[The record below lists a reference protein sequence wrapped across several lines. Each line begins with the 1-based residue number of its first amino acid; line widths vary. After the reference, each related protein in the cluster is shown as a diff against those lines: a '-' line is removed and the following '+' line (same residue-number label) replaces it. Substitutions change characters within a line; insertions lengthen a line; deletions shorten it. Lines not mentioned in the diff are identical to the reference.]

1 MMNVVSDVEAAPTM
15 NPSALSGVRFLV
27 TKRIE
32 ELDASATALDEELAG
47 VATRLQEL
55 RSAQSA
61 AEASW
66 GALLSVLPAGDVDE
80 IDTAFRTLA
89 KVRADLAATEER
101 QVELG
106 TRLTSIRAEQE
117 VLRAV
122 YRSLD
127 DLLASSAGPA
137 NGTARLRDASR
148 QVFQI
153 IEEERMRIA
162 RDMHDGPAQSMANL
176 VLQAEIIERLIAR
189 DPKMVVSEL
198 ADFKNGV
205 RSVLDDTRRLIFD
218 LRPMTLDDLGLVP
231 TLRKFVGEFGERNA
245 VNAHLRV
252 VGEEIRMGGGLE
264 QTLFRIVQEALNNA
278 RKHAKA
284 TNVEV
289 VVTFLPTQV
298 SAVIRDDGVGMDVDA
313 TEARVD
319 RTRHFGLLT
328 MRERADGDKGKLEI
342 RSRRSARGLRSG
354 RPSTFEPA
362 PVRDRGA
369 RGPRSV
375 RARDNRGDASPR
387 AGLRL
392 RRNACD

>member
-1 MMNVVSDVEAAPTM
+1 MMKLVSDVETAPTM

-32 ELDASATALDEELAG
+32 ELDTSASALDDELAA
-47 VATRLQEL
+47 VAAHLQQL
-55 RSAQSA
+55 RTAQSA
-61 AEASW
+61 AEARW
-66 GALLSVLPAGDVDE
+66 GKLLSALPAGDVNE
-80 IDTAFRTLA
+80 IDAAFRSVA

-127 DLLASSAGPA
+127 DLLASSAGPT

-231 TLRKFVGEFGERNA
+231 TLRKFVAEFGERNA

-252 VGEEIRMGGGLE
+252 VGEEIRVGGGIE
-264 QTLFRIVQEALNNA
+264 QTLFRIIQEALNNA

-284 TNVEV
+284 SNVEV
-289 VVTFLPTQV
+289 VVTFLPSQIT
-298 SAVIRDDGVGMDVDA
+298 AVVRDDGVGMDVEA
-313 TEARVD
+313 TEARMD

-342 RSRRSARGLRSG
+342 RSQIGKG
-354 RPSTFEPA
+354 TE
-362 PVRDRGA
+362 
-369 RGPRSV
+369 V
-375 RARDNRGDASPR
+375 RATFD
-387 AGLRL
+387 L
-392 RRNACD
+392 

>member
-1 MMNVVSDVEAAPTM
+1 MMTMVSEVEAAPTM

-32 ELDASATALDEELAG
+32 DLDATAAALDDELSA
-47 VATRLQEL
+47 VALRLQEL
-55 RSAQSA
+55 RAAQHE
-61 AEASW
+61 AEGRW

-80 IDTAFRTLA
+80 IDSAFRTLA

-106 TRLTSIRAEQE
+106 TRLTGMRAEQE

-127 DLLASSAGPA
+127 DLLAAHAGPT

-148 QVFQI
+148 QTFQI

-231 TLRKFVGEFGERNA
+231 TLRKFVAEFGEKAA
-245 VNAHLRV
+245 VNAQLRV
-252 VGEEIRMGGGLE
+252 MGEDVRLPGSFE
-264 QTLFRIVQEALNNA
+264 QTIFRIVQEALSNV
-278 RKHAKA
+278 RKHAA
-284 TNVEV
+284 SRNVEV
-289 VVTFLPTQV
+289 LIHFVEDGLIAVV
-298 SAVIRDDGVGMDVDA
+298 RDDGVGMDVPA
-313 TEARVD
+313 VESRLEEGKNL
-319 RTRHFGLLT
+319 GLIS
-328 MRERADGDKGKLEI
+328 MREGAQLEKGTLEI
-342 RSRRSARGLRSG
+342 RSDPGKGTEVRVSF
-354 RPSTFEPA
+354 TF
-362 PVRDRGA
+362 
-369 RGPRSV
+369 
-375 RARDNRGDASPR
+375 
-387 AGLRL
+387 
-392 RRNACD
+392 

>member
-1 MMNVVSDVEAAPTM
+1 MMTTVSEVEVAPTM

-32 ELDASATALDEELAG
+32 DLDATAASLDDELAA
-47 VATRLQEL
+47 VALRLQEL
-55 RSAQSA
+55 RTAQHE
-61 AEASW
+61 AEGRW
-66 GALLSVLPAGDVDE
+66 GALLSVLPGGDVNE
-80 IDTAFRTLA
+80 IDSAFRTLA
-89 KVRADLAATEER
+89 KIRADLAATEER

-106 TRLTSIRAEQE
+106 TRLTGIRAEQE

-127 DLLASSAGPA
+127 DLLAANAGPT

-231 TLRKFVGEFGERNA
+231 TLRKFVAEFGERNS

-284 TNVEV
+284 SNVEV
-289 VVTFLPTQV
+289 VITFLPKQV
-298 SAVIRDDGVGMDVDA
+298 TAVIRDDGVGMDVEA
-313 TEARVD
+313 TEATVD

-342 RSRRSARGLRSG
+342 RSQLGKG
-354 RPSTFEPA
+354 TE
-362 PVRDRGA
+362 
-369 RGPRSV
+369 V
-375 RARDNRGDASPR
+375 RATFD
-387 AGLRL
+387 L
-392 RRNACD
+392 

>member
-1 MMNVVSDVEAAPTM
+1 M

-32 ELDASATALDEELAG
+32 DLDATAAALDDELAS
-47 VATRLQEL
+47 VAARLLEL
-55 RSAQSA
+55 RAAQHE
-61 AEASW
+61 AEGKW

-80 IDTAFRTLA
+80 IDSAFRTLA
-89 KVRADLAATEER
+89 KIRADLAATEER

-106 TRLTSIRAEQE
+106 TRLTGIRAEQE

-127 DLLASSAGPA
+127 DLLAANAGPT

-148 QVFQI
+148 QTFQI

-231 TLRKFVGEFGERNA
+231 TLRKFVAEFGERNT

-284 TNVEV
+284 SNVEV
-289 VVTFLPTQV
+289 VITFMAKQV
-298 SAVIRDDGVGMDVDA
+298 SAVIRDDGVGMDVEA
-313 TEARVD
+313 TEASVD

-342 RSRRSARGLRSG
+342 RSQLGKG
-354 RPSTFEPA
+354 TE
-362 PVRDRGA
+362 
-369 RGPRSV
+369 V
-375 RARDNRGDASPR
+375 RATFD
-387 AGLRL
+387 L
-392 RRNACD
+392 